1 MRKGIE
7 KLLQF
12 QVIRYFINGLI
23 ATLIH
28 FTVLQINLIGL
39 GMETVGLAN
48 FIAAIFGITA
58 SFFGSRYFVYQTK
71 QESIIRQFS
80 KFSGLYAAI
89 AFLHGLV
96 LYSWSDIQG
105 WDYRSGFI
113 VATALQVVFSY
124 WGNKLLVFKE

>member
-28 FTVLQINLIGL
+28 FVVLQINLIGL
-39 GMETVGLAN
+39 GMETFGFAN

-58 SFFGSRYFVYQTK
+58 SFFGSRYFVYRTK
-71 QESIIRQFS
+71 QLSIIRQFS

-89 AFLHGLV
+89 AFFHGLV

-105 WDYRSGFI
+105 WDYKSGFI